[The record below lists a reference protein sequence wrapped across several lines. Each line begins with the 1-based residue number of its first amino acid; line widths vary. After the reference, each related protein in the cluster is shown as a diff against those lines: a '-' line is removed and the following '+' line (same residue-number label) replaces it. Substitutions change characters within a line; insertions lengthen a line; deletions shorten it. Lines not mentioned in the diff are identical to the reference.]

1 MLSQKLN
8 ITRYQV
14 KSSLF
19 KLAQILDSRNLYSL
33 ADKVDRIAQNTLSFK
48 SDQELSNY
56 LNSIVGKNGIASF
69 TQAMDSAA
77 NSGAN
82 VNGVS
87 IKNIPQFQAKYKESI
102 PKMPMMPGMP
112 MPGMPMP
119 VAPMPMM
126 PMPVAPMPMPAARP
140 TPVAPMPVQTPAPRT
155 K

>member
-1 MLSQKLN
+1 M
-8 ITRYQV
+8 

-33 ADKVDRIAQNTLSFK
+33 ADKVDRIAQNTLTFK
-48 SDQELSNY
+48 SDQELTNY

-69 TQAMDSAA
+69 AQAMDSAA

-87 IKNIPQFQAKYKESI
+87 IKNIPQFQAKYKESM

-112 MPGMPMP
+112 MPVAPMP
-119 VAPMPMM
+119 GMPMM
-126 PMPVAPMPMPAARP
+126 PMPVAPIPMPMPVAKPAP
-140 TPVAPMPVQTPAPRT
+140 IAPMPVQNIAP
-155 K
+155 KAK

>member
-1 MLSQKLN
+1 
-8 ITRYQV
+8 V

-33 ADKVDRIAQNTLSFK
+33 ADKVDRIAQNTFSFK
-48 SDQELSNY
+48 SDQELTNY

-69 TQAMDSAA
+69 AQAMDSAA

-119 VAPMPMM
+119 VAPMQMM
-126 PMPVAPMPMPAARP
+126 PMPVAPMPMPMPVAKP
-140 TPVAPMPVQTPAPRT
+140 TPIAPMPIQTTAPRA

>member
-1 MLSQKLN
+1 
-8 ITRYQV
+8 V

-33 ADKVDRIAQNTLSFK
+33 ADKVDRIAQNTFSFK
-48 SDQELSNY
+48 SDQELTNY

-69 TQAMDSAA
+69 AQAMDSAA

-112 MPGMPMP
+112 MP
-119 VAPMPMM
+119 VAPMQMM
-126 PMPVAPMPMPAARP
+126 PMPVAPMPMPVAKS
-140 TPVAPMPVQTPAPRT
+140 TPIAPMPVQTTAPRA

>member
-1 MLSQKLN
+1 M
-8 ITRYQV
+8 

-33 ADKVDRIAQNTLSFK
+33 ADKVDRIAQNTFSFK
-48 SDQELSNY
+48 SDQELTNY

-69 TQAMDSAA
+69 AQAMDSAA

-119 VAPMPMM
+119 VAPMQMM
-126 PMPVAPMPMPAARP
+126 PMPVAPMPMPMPVAKP
-140 TPVAPMPVQTPAPRT
+140 TPIAPMPVQTTALRA

>member
-1 MLSQKLN
+1 M
-8 ITRYQV
+8 

-48 SDQELSNY
+48 NDQELSNY

-119 VAPMPMM
+119 VAQMPMM
-126 PMPVAPMPMPAARP
+126 PMPVAPMPMPAVRP
-140 TPVAPMPVQTPAPRT
+140 TPVAPMPVQTPAPRA

>member
-1 MLSQKLN
+1 M
-8 ITRYQV
+8 

-33 ADKVDRIAQNTLSFK
+33 ADKVDRIAQNTFSFK
-48 SDQELSNY
+48 SDQELTNY

-69 TQAMDSAA
+69 AQAMDSAA

-119 VAPMPMM
+119 VAPMQMM
-126 PMPVAPMPMPAARP
+126 PMPVAPMPMPMPVAKP
-140 TPVAPMPVQTPAPRT
+140 TPIAPMPIQTTAPRA

>member
-1 MLSQKLN
+1 
-8 ITRYQV
+8 V

-102 PKMPMMPGMP
+102 PKMPM
-112 MPGMPMP
+112 PGMPMP
-119 VAPMPMM
+119 VAQMPMM
-126 PMPVAPMPMPAARP
+126 PMPVAPMPMPVARP

>member
-1 MLSQKLN
+1 M
-8 ITRYQV
+8 

-33 ADKVDRIAQNTLSFK
+33 ADKVDRIAQNTFSFK
-48 SDQELSNY
+48 NDQELTNY

-69 TQAMDSAA
+69 AQAMDSAA

-112 MPGMPMP
+112 MP
-119 VAPMPMM
+119 VAPMQMM
-126 PMPVAPMPMPAARP
+126 PMPVAPMPMPVAKS
-140 TPVAPMPVQTPAPRT
+140 TPIAPMPVQTVAPRA

>member
-1 MLSQKLN
+1 
-8 ITRYQV
+8 V

-33 ADKVDRIAQNTLSFK
+33 ADKVDRIAQNTFSFK
-48 SDQELSNY
+48 SDQELTNY

-69 TQAMDSAA
+69 AQAMDSAA

-119 VAPMPMM
+119 VAPMQMM
-126 PMPVAPMPMPAARP
+126 PMPVAPMPMPMPVAKP
-140 TPVAPMPVQTPAPRT
+140 TPIAPMPVQTTAPSP

>member
-1 MLSQKLN
+1 M
-8 ITRYQV
+8 

-33 ADKVDRIAQNTLSFK
+33 ADKLDRIAQNTFSFK
-48 SDQELSNY
+48 SDQELTNY

-69 TQAMDSAA
+69 AQAMDSAA

-102 PKMPMMPGMP
+102 PKMPMPGMP

-119 VAPMPMM
+119 VAPMQMM
-126 PMPVAPMPMPAARP
+126 PMPVAPMPMPVAKP
-140 TPVAPMPVQTPAPRT
+140 TPIAPMPVQTTAPRA

>member
-1 MLSQKLN
+1 M
-8 ITRYQV
+8 

-33 ADKVDRIAQNTLSFK
+33 ADKVDRIAQNTLTFK
-48 SDQELSNY
+48 SDQELTNY

-69 TQAMDSAA
+69 AQAMDSAA

-87 IKNIPQFQAKYKESI
+87 IKNIPQFQAKYKESM

-112 MPGMPMP
+112 MPGMTMP
-119 VAPMPMM
+119 VAPMPGMPMPMM
-126 PMPVAPMPMPAARP
+126 PMPVAPMPMPVAKPAP
-140 TPVAPMPVQTPAPRT
+140 IAPMPVQTTAPRT

>member
-1 MLSQKLN
+1 
-8 ITRYQV
+8 V

-33 ADKVDRIAQNTLSFK
+33 ADKVDRIAQNTLTFK
-48 SDQELSNY
+48 SDQELTNY

-69 TQAMDSAA
+69 AQAMDSAA

-87 IKNIPQFQAKYKESI
+87 IKNIPQFQAKYKESM

-119 VAPMPMM
+119 VAPMPGMPMPMM
-126 PMPVAPMPMPAARP
+126 PMPVAPMPMPVAKPAP
-140 TPVAPMPVQTPAPRT
+140 IAPMPVQNIAP
-155 K
+155 KAK

>member
-1 MLSQKLN
+1 
-8 ITRYQV
+8 
-14 KSSLF
+14 
-19 KLAQILDSRNLYSL
+19 LAQILDSRNLYSL
-33 ADKVDRIAQNTLSFK
+33 ADKVDRIAQNTFSFK
-48 SDQELSNY
+48 SDQELTNY

-69 TQAMDSAA
+69 AQAMDSAA

-119 VAPMPMM
+119 VAPMQMM
-126 PMPVAPMPMPAARP
+126 PMPVAPMPMPMPVAKP
-140 TPVAPMPVQTPAPRT
+140 TPIAPMPVQTTAPRA

>member
-1 MLSQKLN
+1 M
-8 ITRYQV
+8 

-33 ADKVDRIAQNTLSFK
+33 ADKVDRIAQNTFSFK
-48 SDQELSNY
+48 SDQELTNY

-69 TQAMDSAA
+69 AQAMDSAA

-119 VAPMPMM
+119 VAPMQMM
-126 PMPVAPMPMPAARP
+126 PMPVAPMPMPMPVAKP
-140 TPVAPMPVQTPAPRT
+140 TPIAPMPVQTTAPSP

>member
-1 MLSQKLN
+1 M
-8 ITRYQV
+8 

-33 ADKVDRIAQNTLSFK
+33 ADKVDRIAQNTFSFK
-48 SDQELSNY
+48 SDQELTNY

-69 TQAMDSAA
+69 AQAMDSAA

-119 VAPMPMM
+119 VAPMQMM
-126 PMPVAPMPMPAARP
+126 PMPVAPMPMPMPVAKP
-140 TPVAPMPVQTPAPRT
+140 TPIAPMPVQTTAPRA

>member
-1 MLSQKLN
+1 M
-8 ITRYQV
+8 

-33 ADKVDRIAQNTLSFK
+33 ADKVDRIAQNTFSFK
-48 SDQELSNY
+48 SDQELTNY

-69 TQAMDSAA
+69 AQAMDSAA

-112 MPGMPMP
+112 MP
-119 VAPMPMM
+119 VAPMQMM
-126 PMPVAPMPMPAARP
+126 PMPVAPMPMPVAKP
-140 TPVAPMPVQTPAPRT
+140 TPIAPMPVQTTAPSP

>member
-1 MLSQKLN
+1 
-8 ITRYQV
+8 
-14 KSSLF
+14 
-19 KLAQILDSRNLYSL
+19 
-33 ADKVDRIAQNTLSFK
+33 
-48 SDQELSNY
+48 
-56 LNSIVGKNGIASF
+56 
-69 TQAMDSAA
+69 MDSAA

-102 PKMPMMPGMP
+102 PKMPMMSGMP

>member
-1 MLSQKLN
+1 
-8 ITRYQV
+8 V

-33 ADKVDRIAQNTLSFK
+33 ADKVDRIAQNTFSFK
-48 SDQELSNY
+48 SDQELTNY

-69 TQAMDSAA
+69 AQAMDSAA

-112 MPGMPMP
+112 MP
-119 VAPMPMM
+119 VAPMQMM
-126 PMPVAPMPMPAARP
+126 PMPVAPMPMPMPVAKP
-140 TPVAPMPVQTPAPRT
+140 TPIAPMPVQTVAPRA

>member
-1 MLSQKLN
+1 
-8 ITRYQV
+8 V

-33 ADKVDRIAQNTLSFK
+33 ADKVDRIAQNTFSFK
-48 SDQELSNY
+48 NDQELTNY

-69 TQAMDSAA
+69 AQAMDSAA

-112 MPGMPMP
+112 MP
-119 VAPMPMM
+119 VAPMQMM
-126 PMPVAPMPMPAARP
+126 PMPVAPMPMPVAKS
-140 TPVAPMPVQTPAPRT
+140 TPIAPMPVQTVAPRA

>member
-1 MLSQKLN
+1 M
-8 ITRYQV
+8 

-33 ADKVDRIAQNTLSFK
+33 ADKVDRIAQNTFSFK
-48 SDQELSNY
+48 SDQELTNY

-69 TQAMDSAA
+69 AQAMDSAA

-119 VAPMPMM
+119 VAPMQMM
-126 PMPVAPMPMPAARP
+126 PMPVAPMPMPVAKP
-140 TPVAPMPVQTPAPRT
+140 TPIAPMPVQTTAPSP

>member
-1 MLSQKLN
+1 M
-8 ITRYQV
+8 

-33 ADKVDRIAQNTLSFK
+33 ADKVDRIAQNTLTFK
-48 SDQELSNY
+48 SDQELTNY

-69 TQAMDSAA
+69 AQAMDSAA

-87 IKNIPQFQAKYKESI
+87 IKNIPQFQAKYKESM

-112 MPGMPMP
+112 MPVAPMP
-119 VAPMPMM
+119 GMPMM
-126 PMPVAPMPMPAARP
+126 PMPVAPMPMPM
-140 TPVAPMPVQTPAPRT
+140 PVAKPAPIAPMPVQTTAPRT

>member
-1 MLSQKLN
+1 
-8 ITRYQV
+8 V

-33 ADKVDRIAQNTLSFK
+33 ADKVDRIAQNTFSFK
-48 SDQELSNY
+48 SDQELTNY

-69 TQAMDSAA
+69 AQAMDSAA

-112 MPGMPMP
+112 MP
-119 VAPMPMM
+119 VAPMQMM
-126 PMPVAPMPMPAARP
+126 PMPVAPMPMPMPVAKP
-140 TPVAPMPVQTPAPRT
+140 TPIAPMPVQTTAPRA

>member
-1 MLSQKLN
+1 
-8 ITRYQV
+8 V

-33 ADKVDRIAQNTLSFK
+33 ADKVDRIAQNTLTFK
-48 SDQELSNY
+48 SDQELTNY

-69 TQAMDSAA
+69 AQAMDSAA

-87 IKNIPQFQAKYKESI
+87 IKNIPQFQAKYKESM

-112 MPGMPMP
+112 MPVAPMP
-119 VAPMPMM
+119 GMPMM
-126 PMPVAPMPMPAARP
+126 PMPVAPIPMPMPVAKPAP
-140 TPVAPMPVQTPAPRT
+140 IAPMPVQNIAP
-155 K
+155 KAK

>member
-1 MLSQKLN
+1 M
-8 ITRYQV
+8 

-33 ADKVDRIAQNTLSFK
+33 ADKVDRIAQNTFSFK
-48 SDQELSNY
+48 SDQELTNY

-69 TQAMDSAA
+69 AQAMDSAA

-112 MPGMPMP
+112 MP
-119 VAPMPMM
+119 VAPMQMM
-126 PMPVAPMPMPAARP
+126 PMPVAPMPMPMPVAKP
-140 TPVAPMPVQTPAPRT
+140 TPIAPMPVQTTALRA

>member
-1 MLSQKLN
+1 M
-8 ITRYQV
+8 

-112 MPGMPMP
+112 MP
-119 VAPMPMM
+119 VAQMPMM
-126 PMPVAPMPMPAARP
+126 PMPVAPMPMPVARP